1 MTLTETLLADP
12 PATSRKPKTV
22 KCVIWDL
29 DDTLWTGTLLE
40 DKEVSL
46 RHGVRTILETLD
58 GRGILNS
65 IASRNDYVSTM
76 QVLKT
81 LGIEEFFLYPQIGW
95 GAKSGA
101 VRTIAA
107 GLNIGLDTLLFV
119 DDQQFEREEVTF
131 ALPEV
136 RTFDALDID
145 RLLDRDDLN
154 PKMVTEESRYRRHR
168 YQSDI
173 ARQAAENAFIGPS
186 EEFLSSLDMKLTI
199 HPAAEGDLYRAEEL
213 TVRTNQL
220 NATGITYSYS
230 ELDEFRCS
238 PGHWLLIADL
248 SDKYGG
254 YGKIGLA
261 LVERAA
267 SVWTIRL
274 LLMSC
279 RVMSRGVGG
288 IMLREIV
295 ERAHDAKVDLLADFI
310 PTDRNR
316 MMYVAYQFAGFRD
329 YSTSGGRQTLRHDG
343 TAPAPRPPYIRV
355 DPCF

>member
-1 MTLTETLLADP
+1 MTLTETRLADP
-12 PATSRKPKTV
+12 PATSRKAKTV

-40 DKEVSL
+40 DKAVSL

-101 VRTIAA
+101 VKTIAA
-107 GLNIGLDTLLFV
+107 ELNIGLDTLLFV

-136 RTFDALDID
+136 RAFDALDIE

-173 ARQAAENAFIGPS
+173 ARQAAEDAFTGPS
-186 EEFLSSLDMKLTI
+186 EEFLASLDMRLTI
-199 HPAAEGDLYRAEEL
+199 HPAAEGDLHRAEEL

-220 NATGITYSYS
+220 NATGIAYSYA
-230 ELDEFRCS
+230 ELDEFRRS
-238 PGHWLLIADL
+238 PGQWLLIADL
-248 SDKYGG
+248 ADKYGG
-254 YGKIGLA
+254 YGKIGLT

-343 TAPAPRPPYIRV
+343 TVPAPRPPYIRV